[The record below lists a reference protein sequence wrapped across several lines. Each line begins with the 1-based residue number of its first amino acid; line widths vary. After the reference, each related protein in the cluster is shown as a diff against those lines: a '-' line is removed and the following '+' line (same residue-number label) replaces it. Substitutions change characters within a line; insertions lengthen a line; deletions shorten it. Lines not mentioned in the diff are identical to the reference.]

1 MKPIVLPTP
10 NSSLPQSELPESWTL
25 DRLYKERAPHV
36 FRTLRA
42 LGVRDADLPDVVHD
56 VFLTVHRRR
65 AEVGIYAS
73 VRAWVHGICVGTAA
87 NYRRKARHGRER
99 LCAQIPEVGV
109 APPDDGANIDLLR
122 LLALLD
128 DDQRAVF
135 VLYEIDDLSM
145 PEVAEALGCPATTA
159 YSRLYAARKAL
170 RAVFQQSLGG
180 NHEL

>member
-1 MKPIVLPTP
+1 LKSIVLSTP
-10 NSSLPQSELPESWTL
+10 SSSLPQSELPESWAL

-42 LGVRDADLPDVVHD
+42 LGVREADLPDVVHD

-65 AEVGIYAS
+65 TEVRIYAS

-87 NYRRKARHGRER
+87 NYRRKSRHGREQ
-99 LCAQIPEVGV
+99 LCAQVPEVGI
-109 APPDDGANIDLLR
+109 ASPDDGAILDLLR

-135 VLYEIDDLSM
+135 VLYEIEDLSM
-145 PEVAEALGCPATTA
+145 PEVAEALGCPQTTA
-159 YSRLYAARKAL
+159 YSRLYAARKVL
-170 RAVFQQSLGG
+170 RAAVQPRSGAQP
-180 NHEL
+180 

>member
-1 MKPIVLPTP
+1 MKPNVIQTR
-10 NSSLPQSELPESWTL
+10 STSLPQSDLAESWTL
-25 DRLYKERAPHV
+25 ALLYKERAPHV

-42 LGVRDADLPDVVHD
+42 LGVREADLPDVVHD

-145 PEVAEALGCPATTA
+145 PEVAEALGCPQTTA
-159 YSRLYAARKAL
+159 YSRLYAARKVL
-170 RAVFQQSLGG
+170 RAAVQKRSGE
-180 NHEL
+180 NP